1 VPTPLLV
8 LLLTLR
14 RYARGLRAQ
23 AAAAAVCA
31 TAAVCAC
38 IWAGRAGGRQTA
50 LRSRQYWS
58 KYYADAPPYP
68 RYGSAQYTGYPSY
81 AAMPLGRRPS
91 YYSSDVNVEE
101 AIGLPNNIDDLNF
114 KTKEGK
120 KAVASLRDVIAS
132 IAFEKKIDKLKDE
145 DRAKVDITDITSI
158 PAVITKSEIYPEKRA
173 EGTRVDFIVKAANAH
188 AADDI
193 IGLLT
198 ESKLTKGLI
207 DAKILGEK
215 RGEGEE
221 GPAGRA
227 TILAVTTSAFAT
239 PMYDDN
245 QTWGQENAT
254 QAAAYEAYLRVR
266 PAGPGSKG
274 SAPDA
279 THPADY
285 VTLDSACVLNRS
297 SGRGMHG
304 LCRQCSRS
312 C

>member
-1 VPTPLLV
+1 M
-8 LLLTLR
+8 R
-14 RYARGLRAQ
+14 SRAAAAA

-31 TAAVCAC
+31 TSALCAF
-38 IWAGRAGGRQTA
+38 IWAGRAGGRPTA
-50 LRSRQYWS
+50 LRSRQFWS
-58 KYYADAPPYP
+58 NYYADAPPNP

-114 KTKEGK
+114 KTEEGK

-132 IAFEKKIDKLKDE
+132 IAFKKEIDKVKDE
-145 DRAKVDITDITSI
+145 DRAKIDITDITSI
-158 PAVITKSEIYPEKRA
+158 PAVITKSEIYPRKRA

-207 DAKILGEK
+207 DAKILPGAN
-215 RGEGEE
+215 EE
-221 GPAGRA
+221 ANIKAGRA

-254 QAAAYEAYLRVR
+254 QAAAYQAYLRVR
-266 PAGPGSKG
+266 PAVPASKG
-274 SAPDA
+274 PRCD
-279 THPADY
+279 PP
-285 VTLDSACVLNRS
+285 C
-297 SGRGMHG
+297 
-304 LCRQCSRS
+304 CS
-312 C
+312 CNA